1 MVKSQW
7 GIKRNCSN
15 CGTKFYDL
23 LKFPVVC
30 PNCNTE
36 FDINKSYKNNY
47 KQKDKKNII
56 SDSVVQ
62 EDNLDSEIIEEKD
75 KDLSIIIDEN
85 IEDDQIIHDEN
96 DLIDDST
103 VEDEEVNQSISSD
116 DLDEAIL
123 KEDGKNTLN
132 IEIESDEDN
141 NKKI

>member
-15 CGTKFYDL
+15 CGTKFYDM
-23 LKFPVVC
+23 LKFPIVC
-30 PNCNTE
+30 PNCNSV

-47 KQKDKKNII
+47 KQKVKKNII
-56 SDSVVQ
+56 VDSIVK

-96 DLIDDST
+96 DLMDDSKI
-103 VEDEEVNQSISSD
+103 EDEEVNQSISSD

-123 KEDGKNTLN
+123 KEDVKNTLN
-132 IEIESDEDN
+132 IEIESDEEN

>member
-23 LKFPVVC
+23 LKFPILC

-36 FDINKSYKNNY
+36 FDINKSYKDNY
-47 KQKDKKNII
+47 KQKEKKNII
-56 SDSVVQ
+56 RDSIVQ
-62 EDNLDSEIIEEKD
+62 EDNLDSGTIEEKD
-75 KDLSIIIDEN
+75 KDLSIMIDEN
-85 IEDDQIIHDEN
+85 IEDDQIIHDANE
-96 DLIDDST
+96 LIDDSNI
-103 VEDEEVNQSISSD
+103 EDEEVDQSISSD
-116 DLDEAIL
+116 DLDEAII

>member
-1 MVKSQW
+1 MLKSQW

-23 LKFPVVC
+23 LKFPIVC

-62 EDNLDSEIIEEKD
+62 EDNLDSEIIEVFKSDSQYGFEVTILGKD
-75 KDLSIIIDEN
+75 KNYYRFRWIVEKYYEEGPLKDCWLTTSVSNPISLGSSI
-85 IEDDQIIHDEN
+85 
-96 DLIDDST
+96 
-103 VEDEEVNQSISSD
+103 
-116 DLDEAIL
+116 
-123 KEDGKNTLN
+123 
-132 IEIESDEDN
+132 
-141 NKKI
+141 